1 MNDGWM
7 IDEESGRR
15 YRRVGACKEF
25 EPDYIFTATPKQ
37 KADGDRW
44 KRERHCPFKRGLA
57 QCLADCA
64 FHTKNS
70 CALAL
75 DEVPDNKD
83 TKGRA
88 CPIRGR
94 ACDEDCALYNV
105 GCGLQKIISG
115 ICARKDN

>member
-1 MNDGWM
+1 MSEWKT
-7 IDEESGRR
+7 DENGLR
-15 YRRVGACKEF
+15 YRMFGSCREYA
-25 EPDYIFTATPKQ
+25 PDYIFTGTPTKQ
-37 KADGDRW
+37 KVDGERW

-64 FHTKNS
+64 MHTQSS
-70 CALAL
+70 CALAAL

-94 ACDEDCALYNV
+94 ACAEDCALYAG
-105 GCGLQKIISG
+105 GCGLRKIISG
-115 ICARKDN
+115 IARKDN